1 MVGNFVFV
9 FCHLFVS
16 LHTVMWPLKILSSFL
31 KAFFNIIRPIWWS
44 TSWVYEL
51 KKQQQL
57 WSPYSDGLL
66 ARKSV
71 EAIKTVATCGLFLS
85 FFFCSYCLH
94 TRSKSS
100 LNLAY
105 TLKTPICFCCN
116 IEADQ
121 NLKWER
127 KISTWAKISRF
138 VSWSFFCWTL
148 DRSTIFVYTIE
159 LKSICYCYFFRYYQ
173 KHSEWPPRKKYEL

>member
-1 MVGNFVFV
+1 MHNNRMPILNGVFMVGNFVFV

-31 KAFFNIIRPIWWS
+31 KAFFNIIRLKWWS

-51 KKQQQL
+51 KQQQKL

-85 FFFCSYCLH
+85 VFFVRIVFIQDQKVRWIEHIH
-94 TRSKSS
+94 TENTDM
-100 LNLAY
+100 LL
-105 TLKTPICFCCN
+105 L
-116 IEADQ
+116 
-121 NLKWER
+121 
-127 KISTWAKISRF
+127 
-138 VSWSFFCWTL
+138 
-148 DRSTIFVYTIE
+148 
-159 LKSICYCYFFRYYQ
+159 
-173 KHSEWPPRKKYEL
+173 